1 MNHEK
6 LEKLFNPK
14 SIAIIG
20 ATDKKYKV
28 GYALFRNIVYG
39 GYKGKIY
46 PVNNHLDTLEGFK
59 VYKSVKEIDDCIDL
73 AIIAIPLQYVPDLL
87 DDLKE
92 KCVEAAVVIAAGGR
106 EIGEKG
112 KEREQKIVE
121 KARELGIRFLG
132 PNCFGFINTS
142 IDLNANFGSSM
153 PVKGKTA
160 FISQSGA
167 LFSAIMDWAI
177 DQEIGFSYC
186 VSIGNMADI
195 EFGELIDYLGNKE
208 NVETILIYMESII
221 DAKKFT
227 SNALKVSP
235 KKPIII
241 AKSGRSK
248 VGSQAASS
256 HTGAIAGKDFLY
268 SAIFKRCGLVRAD
281 TVENL
286 FNLTEG
292 ISKQPI
298 PKGSRFV
305 ILTNAGGPGVMA
317 VDRFEYWNLKP
328 AELSEDTLEKLNKI
342 LPPVWSKHNPVD
354 IIGDATPERY
364 RESLKILL
372 EADDNDGIIGI
383 LTPQFMTE
391 PYEIA
396 FQISKIVDKSKPFYF
411 TLLGGERLRKARA
424 FLEHH
429 GIPAFET
436 PEEAVD
442 TMALA
447 YEYKRRTDLL
457 KNEEPEIELENIN
470 VNRVREIIND
480 YLEKEQFLLTEFESK
495 EIFKE
500 YGIEINETFNVS
512 SLEEALNVA
521 NEIGYPLVVKVNS
534 PDILH
539 KSEAKAVIVNIE
551 DEDGLKKAYDEVIKN
566 SLNYKP
572 DAKILGVSVEKMIKG
587 GFELIIGSSRDTI
600 FKQYIMFGQ
609 GGKFVEFYKDV
620 SFGFPP
626 LNRTF
631 AEEMVNETKIS
642 KLLKNGFRDLK
653 PVNIPKLVES
663 LIRVSQ
669 LVIDFPEIVEL
680 DINPLIA
687 VGDKII
693 AVDGRI
699 KLTKEIEDNLVL
711 PYSK

>member
-6 LEKLFNPK
+6 LEKLFNPR

-46 PVNNHLDTLEGFK
+46 PVNSHLDSIEGLK
-59 VYKSVKEIDDCIDL
+59 VYRSVKEIDDCIDL
-73 AIIAIPLQYVPDLL
+73 AIIAIPLKYVPDLL

-112 KEREQKIVE
+112 KEREEKIVE

-195 EFGELIDYLGNKE
+195 EFGELIDYLGNKDD
-208 NVETILIYMESII
+208 VETILIYMESII
-221 DAKKFT
+221 DAKKFVH
-227 SNALKVSP
+227 NALKVSP

-286 FNLTEG
+286 FDLTEG

-298 PKGSRFV
+298 PKGNRFV

-328 AELSEDTLEKLNKI
+328 AELSEETLEKLDQI

-372 EADDNDGIIGI
+372 EAPENDGIIGI

-396 FQISKIVDKSKPFYF
+396 FQISKIVGKNKPFYF
-411 TLLGGERLRKARA
+411 TLLGGERLKKAKA

-457 KNEEPEIELENIN
+457 KVEEPEIELTNIN
-470 VNRVREIIND
+470 TSKVRELINN
-480 YLEKEQFLLTEFESK
+480 YLNKEQFLLTEFESK

-500 YGIEINETFNVS
+500 YGIEINETYNVS
-512 SLEEALNVA
+512 SIEEAIKVA
-521 NEIGYPLVVKVNS
+521 QEIGYPLVVKVNS
-534 PDILH
+534 PDIIH

-551 DEDGLKKAYDEVIKN
+551 DEDGLRKAYQQVIKN

-572 DAKILGVSVEKMIKG
+572 DANILGVSVEKMVKG

-631 AEEMVNETKIS
+631 AEEMIKETKIY
-642 KLLKNGFRDLK
+642 KLLKNGFRDIK
-653 PVNIPKLVES
+653 PVNIEKLQES
-663 LIRVSQ
+663 LIRVSK
-669 LVIDFPEIVEL
+669 LVMDFPEIVEL

-687 VGDKII
+687 VENSVI

-699 KLTKEIEDNLVL
+699 KLQKEIEENIVL
-711 PYSK
+711 PV